1 MTRYVEGVVS
11 VLQCEA
17 EGHLTPHLIFSGD
30 TDMATAGLGS
40 LSSVAADEIV
50 LAELDASEL
59 TDRPADTFERR
70 INELLGRDDL
80 RSVQLLRV
88 ERKDI
93 PAGLSFQ
100 EFQGAYSPPRLIFA
114 CPRCNADSTA
124 VRTES
129 TQLYERAGGKIR
141 LIGDLTLRD

>member
-30 TDMATAGLGS
+30 TDMVTTGLGS
-40 LSSVAADEIV
+40 LSSVVANEIV

-59 TDRPADTFERR
+59 TDRPADAFERR

-88 ERKDI
+88 ERQDI
-93 PAGLSFQ
+93 PPELSFQ
-100 EFQGAYSPPRLIFA
+100 EFQRAYSPPRLIFA
-114 CPRCNADSTA
+114 CPRCNADSTV

-129 TQLYERAGGKIR
+129 TQLYERSGGTIR
-141 LIGDLTLRD
+141 LIGHLTLRV